1 MPSEDKFDSS
11 IHLKLPRSKLFV
23 DHIDVVVQNEVMH
36 SFTPHEFMILD
47 MVQFRLFERTHNEM
61 NVAFQ

>member
-36 SFTPHEFMILD
+36 SFTFHEVMILD
-47 MVQFRLFERTHNEM
+47 MV
-61 NVAFQ
+61 